1 MTTKL
6 NLAARPFSNRF
17 LPWAFSVVSIFVA
30 LVALVLIIRATG
42 SANAQSQVVENDIRK
57 LDQQVQALKKQ
68 NDAVS
73 KALSPEQHQIL
84 NATHI
89 LVDRKR
95 FSWSRLLADLES
107 ALPENVRVTRISVR
121 DVATRGAETIAELDL
136 TVVSKAPSTVT
147 EMMADMERAGIFNA
161 ELRNQNLQKGRG
173 ADGTECELYVIYRP
187 RAGAPTGRTGAGDLA
202 SVEQSPTIAN
212 GGPK

>member
-1 MTTKL
+1 MSTKL

-17 LPWAFSVVSIFVA
+17 LPWAFSVIAIFVA

-42 SANAQSQVVENDIRK
+42 NANAQSQVVQNDIRT

-68 NDAVS
+68 NDEVKNS
-73 KALSPEQHQIL
+73 LSFEQQQNL
-84 NATHI
+84 NATHL

-121 DVATRGAETIAELDL
+121 DVATRGEETIAELDL
-136 TVVSKAPSTVT
+136 TVVSKAPSTIT
-147 EMMADMERAGIFNA
+147 DMMADMEKAGIFDA

-173 ADGTECELYVIYRP
+173 ADGTEFELYVVYRP
-187 RAGAPTGRTGAGDLA
+187 RAGAPTRATESKDLA
-202 SVEQSPTIAN
+202 SVEQSPQN

>member
-17 LPWAFSVVSIFVA
+17 LPWAFSVVTIFVA

-42 SANAQSQVVENDIRK
+42 GANAQSQVVENDIRM

-68 NDAVS
+68 NDEVKKS
-73 KALSPEQHQIL
+73 LSLEQHQIL
-84 NATHI
+84 TATHL

-107 ALPENVRVTRISVR
+107 ALPGNVRVTRISVR
-121 DVATRGAETIAELDL
+121 DVATRGDETIAELDL
-136 TVVSKAPSTVT
+136 TVLSKAPSTIT
-147 EMMADMERAGIFNA
+147 DMMADMERAGIFDA

-173 ADGTECELYVIYRP
+173 ADGTEFELSVIYRP
-187 RAGAPTGRTGAGDLA
+187 RAGAPTGAKGAGDLA
-202 SVEQSPTIAN
+202 SVEQSPTSAN

>member
-6 NLAARPFSNRF
+6 NLAAKPFSNRF
-17 LPWAFSVVSIFVA
+17 LPWAFSVVTIFVA

-42 SANAQSQVVENDIRK
+42 SANAQSQVVQNDIRK
-57 LDQQVQALKKQ
+57 LDQQVQGLKKQ
-68 NDAVS
+68 NEEVKNS
-73 KALSPEQHQIL
+73 LTFEQQQTL
-84 NATHI
+84 NATHL

-121 DVATRGAETIAELDL
+121 DVATRGEETIAELDL
-136 TVVSKAPSTVT
+136 TVVSKASSTVT
-147 EMMADMERAGIFNA
+147 DMMADMEQAGTFDA

-173 ADGTECELYVIYRP
+173 ADGTEFELYVIYRP
-187 RAGAPTGRTGAGDLA
+187 RAGAPTRATESKDLA
-202 SVEQSPTIAN
+202 SVEQSPRSAN

>member
-17 LPWAFSVVSIFVA
+17 LPWAFSVVTIFVA

-68 NDAVS
+68 NDEV
-73 KALSPEQHQIL
+73 KNALSLEQHQVL

-121 DVATRGAETIAELDL
+121 DVATRGDETIAELDL

-173 ADGTECELYVIYRP
+173 ADGTEWELYVIYRP
-187 RAGAPTGRTGAGDLA
+187 RAGAPTGPTGAGDLA

>member
-17 LPWAFSVVSIFVA
+17 LPWALSALITLVAMVA
-30 LVALVLIIRATG
+30 LVFIIRATG
-42 SANAQSQVVENDIRK
+42 NANAQSQVVQSDVRK

-68 NDAVS
+68 TDAIKNS
-73 KALSPEQHQIL
+73 LSPEQQQTL
-84 NATHI
+84 NAAHV
-89 LVDRKR
+89 LVDRKG

-107 ALPENVRVTRISVR
+107 ALPGDVRVSRISVR
-121 DVATRGAETIAELDL
+121 DVATRGEQTLAELDL
-136 TVVSKAPSTVT
+136 VVLSKVPATVT
-147 EMMADMERAGIFNA
+147 EMIADMNKAGIFEP

-187 RAGAPTGRTGAGDLA
+187 RAGAPAQGTRSEDLA
-202 SVEQSPTIAN
+202 SVERSPQIAN
-212 GGPK
+212 GGPR